1 MYDDDGNYVGEV
13 GYPEPKRT
21 YKALEF
27 MIDRAWDDTWAFNA
41 TYTLS

>member
-1 MYDDDGNYVGEV
+1 MFDDDGRLRRRSV

-27 MIDRAWDDTWAFNA
+27 MIDRAWDDRGR
-41 TYTLS
+41 